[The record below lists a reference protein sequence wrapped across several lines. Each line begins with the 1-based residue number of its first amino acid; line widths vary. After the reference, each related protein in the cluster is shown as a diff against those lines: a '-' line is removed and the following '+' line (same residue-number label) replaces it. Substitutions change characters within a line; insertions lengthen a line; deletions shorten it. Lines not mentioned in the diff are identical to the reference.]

1 MIPTYVLAPVDLRT
15 SSLQRLQALEVIV
28 ELSNEGDDCSNG
40 YLSAMKTA
48 RKAAYPFPS
57 HDEADVIHGQGT
69 VALELE
75 EEVASLL
82 KTDNSISGSQRGKLD
97 TIINAMGNGSTLA
110 GICMGLQGTGTNVFG
125 VDAVLENVGQSGQP
139 DFMPLG
145 VGNQGWQDGWAKL
158 NEPMG
163 PLPWL
168 IFTSPRMLSAVFYVG
183 YGNAALAR
191 QGLFDQHSIDVD
203 LNDAAPLAFALYSE
217 DFRRHTQ
224 RRGAKGQVKN
234 IGVILRSGTVTC
246 RDDNV
251 RTASIHSDDSLEQY
265 FGKCSM

>member
-1 MIPTYVLAPVDLRT
+1 MLAPVDLRT
-15 SSLQRLQALEVIV
+15 SSLQRLQALGVVV
-28 ELSNEGDDCSNG
+28 ELSNEGDDSNNG

-48 RKAAYPFPS
+48 REGAYPFPS

-82 KTDNSISGSQRGKLD
+82 NTDNSIRGSQRGELD
-97 TIINAMGNGSTLA
+97 TVINAMGNGSTLA

-125 VDAVLENVGQSGQP
+125 VDAVLENMGQSGQP
-139 DFMPLG
+139 DFLPFA
-145 VGNQGWQDGWAKL
+145 VGNQGWRDGRAKL
-158 NEPMG
+158 NLPMG

-168 IFTSPRMLSAVFYVG
+168 IFTSPRMLSAVFYIDHE
-183 YGNAALAR
+183 NAALAR

-217 DFRRHTQ
+217 DFRRHVQ
-224 RRGAKGQVKN
+224 RRGAKGQVRN
-234 IGVILRSGTVTC
+234 IGVILRSGMVEC
-246 RDDNV
+246 REGNV